1 MTWDTQCTVTPTKW
15 CVIRFG
21 IVCLQI
27 MLVDKSDH
35 TVYLHVCLPDR
46 GCLPSSQS
54 NLFFSTGNISNP
66 MIVYQ
71 LQRYLVYCL
80 PVSQIMVFTS
90 TKLKRYLQV
99 CLPVMKLLATCQNHR
114 CLFGKTDKISPW
126 LFISYGVAC
135 HVQTIFFSNSN
146 QIRT

>member
-1 MTWDTQCTVTPTKW
+1 MERIPWDTQRRVTPHSVVFYQVW
-15 CVIRFG
+15 
-21 IVCLQI
+21 
-27 MLVDKSDH
+27 S
-35 TVYLHVCLPDR
+35 
-46 GCLPSSQS
+46 CLPSNYACSQVRS
-54 NLFFSTGNISNP
+54 YSVSLCLFTSSRLLTKFPIKLVFWTGNILNP

-99 CLPVMKLLATCQNHR
+99 CLPVMKLLATCQNHS
-114 CLFGKTDKISPW
+114 CLSGKTDKISLW

-135 HVQTIFFSNSN
+135 HVQKSFF
-146 QIRT
+146 